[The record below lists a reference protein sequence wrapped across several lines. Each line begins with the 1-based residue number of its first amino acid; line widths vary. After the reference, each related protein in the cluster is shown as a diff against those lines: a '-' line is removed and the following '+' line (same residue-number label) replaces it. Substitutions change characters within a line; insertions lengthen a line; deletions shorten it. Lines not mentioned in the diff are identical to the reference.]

1 MWRGGQAGLV
11 YRLLLRQ
18 NYLGCLRMF
27 LQIAEM
33 EFCVLT
39 SVVTVCKLNS
49 LKATMKKEISLPSLP
64 KVSVFMLLASQ
75 PKPDWC
81 TPTDVFQYFF

>member
-11 YRLLLRQ
+11 SRLLLRQ

-49 LKATMKKEISLPSLP
+49 LKATMEKKISLPSLP

-75 PKPDWC
+75 PKLDWY